1 MFGKKKDHKKVSS
14 GVKGKEPM
22 ALDVRDYRN
31 DPLAVKKLESAKKLI
46 EKYGLPKELING

>member
-1 MFGKKKDHKKVSS
+1 MFGKKKDHKKVSN
-14 GVKGKEPM
+14 GVKGKEIM
-22 ALDVRDYRN
+22 AIEVRDYRN

>member
-1 MFGKKKDHKKVSS
+1 
-14 GVKGKEPM
+14 M

-31 DPLAVKKLESAKKLI
+31 DPFVVKKVESVKKLI